1 MTTRVFIGMLM
12 IFGVLWLGLVWGMVA
27 WLSTPG
33 QGDVS
38 WSVLSV
44 YHGMTQIE
52 AHIPPS
58 VF

>member
-1 MTTRVFIGMLM
+1 M